1 MKTKVLISA
10 GVLAFSGLL
19 QASTSL
25 TLTSSSTAGFANQLV
40 NNYVISPYT
49 GVLGGTYS
57 GSPSRLQSG
66 TGTGVTLFCDDFND
80 AVSVGNTIQYT
91 VNVVSASANGFTTA
105 ELTDA
110 RFTNTTL
117 FPSPTNLYDEMAW
130 LATQMTDVSAGD
142 QTEIQEAIGQMTDTT
157 ADKSVSPDGTA
168 AGETQNVS
176 QWTADAVKAIAGT
189 GSYFTGTTASSY
201 LTPDYSNWEVV
212 TEVGAAGHQSGSGI
226 QEFLAYSQNPA
237 ANHTGVAATPEPAS
251 FVLIG
256 SGFLIGALVGRR
268 RSKKP
273 NA

>member
-1 MKTKVLISA
+1 MKTKVLIFA
-10 GVLAFSGLL
+10 GVLSFSGLL

-25 TLTSSSTAGFANQLV
+25 TLTSSSTAGFANQEV

-49 GVLGGTYS
+49 GVIGGTYS

-66 TGTGVTLFCDDFND
+66 TGTGITLFCDDFND

-91 VNVVSASANGFTTA
+91 VNVVSASANGFTSA

-142 QTEIQEAIGQMTDTT
+142 QTEIQEAIWQMTDTT
-157 ADKSVSPDGTA
+157 ANKSVSPDGTA
-168 AGETQNVS
+168 AGETQNAS
-176 QWTADAVKAIAGT
+176 QWTADAVKAITGT

-201 LTPDYSNWEVV
+201 LTPNYSNWDVV
-212 TEVGAAGHQSGSGI
+212 TEVGAAGHQSGDGI
-226 QEFLAYSQNPA
+226 QEFLAYIQNPA
-237 ANHTGVAATPEPAS
+237 ANKTGVAATPEPAS

-256 SGFLIGALVGRR
+256 SGLLVGALVGRR
-268 RSKKP
+268 RVKKP